1 MCPTFILFNLIMLE
15 TLLAE
20 NELGILSFIEGG
32 MSCWWKGRVGGRGG
46 SNKIVEKVIILSL
59 Y

>member
-1 MCPTFILFNLIMLE
+1 MFPILFNLIILE

-32 MSCWWKGRVGGRGG
+32 MSCWWKSIEGGG
-46 SNKIVEKVIILSL
+46 VV
-59 Y
+59 